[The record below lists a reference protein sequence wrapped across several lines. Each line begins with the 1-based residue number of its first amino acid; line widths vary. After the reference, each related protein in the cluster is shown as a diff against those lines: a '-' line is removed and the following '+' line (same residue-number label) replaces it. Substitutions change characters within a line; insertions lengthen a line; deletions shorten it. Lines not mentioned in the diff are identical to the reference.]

1 MKEARIYVDFNE
13 MLEDNLVLLSKTD
26 IKKDSDGNDVIL
38 YQGLQVKI
46 YGDDLNDSNEEDNLI
61 AEGVVELNNSSESWA
76 KAAKWNCRIN
86 DDGIYNESASSANRY
101 PSL

>member
-26 IKKDSDGNDVIL
+26 IKKDSQGNEIML
-38 YQGLQVKI
+38 YEGLKVKI
-46 YGDDLNDSNEEDNLI
+46 YEDNLNDSDEEDNLI
-61 AEGVVELNNSSESWA
+61 AEGVVELNISTESWA

-86 DDGIYNESASSANRY
+86 ENGIYNESQS
-101 PSL
+101 

>member
-26 IKKDSDGNDVIL
+26 IEKDSEGNDIQL
-38 YQGLQVKI
+38 YEGLKVKI
-46 YGDDLNDSNEEDNLI
+46 YEDNFDDSNVEDNLI
-61 AEGVVELNNSSESWA
+61 AEGVVELNTSDYSWA

-86 DDGIYNESASSANRY
+86 EDGIHVESKAK
-101 PSL
+101 